1 MTKTTMTKLPA
12 GLVAAAIAQAK
23 ERDDDW
29 QAIYC
34 EIAMI
39 PAVQE
44 AWRKANKNR
53 PLSIQR
59 VDGIPHKDFYR
70 EANIERGQS
79 GTWHEV
85 SGYVFDLGGAGIP
98 WNRVRP
104 DGYSHSASRTWE
116 GVCRET
122 HYSVIETVKYAYD
135 QIGGGKPM
143 FGQNWVAV
151 LREYGIEMTEG
162 LL

>member
-1 MTKTTMTKLPA
+1 MPKTTMTPLPS

-44 AWRKANKNR
+44 AWRRANNGR

-59 VDGIPHKDFYR
+59 VDGIPHKGFYR
-70 EANIERGQS
+70 EENIKRGQA

-85 SGYVFDLGGAGIP
+85 SGYLFDLGGAGIP
-98 WNRVRP
+98 WNLVRS
-104 DGYSHSASRTWE
+104 DSYSHSAHVAWD
-116 GVCRET
+116 GVRRET
-122 HYSVIETVKYAYD
+122 NCSVLEVVKYACD

-143 FGQNWVAV
+143 FAQNWVAV

>member
-1 MTKTTMTKLPA
+1 MPKTTMTKLPA
-12 GLVAAAIAQAK
+12 GLVAAAMSAAK

-59 VDGIPHKDFYR
+59 VEGIPHKGFAR
-70 EANIERGQS
+70 EANFERCLA
-79 GTWHEV
+79 GTWGEV
-85 SGYVFDLGGAGIP
+85 SGYLFDLGGSGIP
-98 WNRVRP
+98 WNLVRP
-104 DGYSHSASRTWE
+104 DSYSHSAHVTWD
-116 GVCRET
+116 GVRRET
-122 HYSVIETVKYAYD
+122 NCSVIETVKYAYD